1 MKLIDKLKE
10 IVINKFK
17 NLTLH
22 YQLKIQCNKKL
33 IKYMKKFKMNH
44 NKEIKMKKVYL
55 EMFQHLLKP
64 PHYSI
69 KIEI

>member
-17 NLTLH
+17 NLILH
-22 YQLKIQCNKKL
+22 YLKIPCNKKL